1 MSESE
6 RVGIYIYDAHAAVA
20 PPPIASHMSHSHS
33 HPSSL
38 QRHRRV
44 WNQGVSGFTTHT
56 FSQDF
61 TQLTTTYVT
70 YENQFVR
77 NFTITKGQR
86 YVPAAVQ
93 N

>member
-1 MSESE
+1 MP
-6 RVGIYIYDAHAAVA
+6 HF
-20 PPPIASHMSHSHS
+20 HSHHS
-33 HPSSL
+33 PL

-56 FSQDF
+56 FSENL